1 MKKSTIIAVATLGAL
16 LYLFGTT
23 FKILHWVGAN
33 ILILGGTLT
42 IGIAALFFIF
52 KTLQEEKN

>member
-16 LYLFGTT
+16 SYLFGTT

-33 ILILGGTLT
+33 ILILGGTIT
-42 IGIAALFFIF
+42 IGIAAFFFIL
-52 KTLQEEKN
+52 KTLKEGK